1 MRTPWKPDSPLALGT
16 LYSLCSSALSKIV
29 HLLIEIERDRF
40 GKTVE
45 LNRLEA
51 YNADPQRAQLK
62 TANFEVRL

>member
-1 MRTPWKPDSPLALGT
+1 LALGT